1 MTYFDDLPRGFE
13 KVHVSEGEEI
23 ATTDFLEAAE
33 GVVNLFDLFGSS
45 AFSPVQ
51 SDMTGNIKKIRER
64 QQALGEE
71 KGSTLQKIVLSEVT
85 EKKKTATQG
94 LLWLTRGLQFTAVAL
109 RRNVDNSSEEL
120 SSSFTKAYGDT
131 LSKYHTIMI
140 RPVFRLAMKACPW
153 RKDFYEKLGTP
164 LSKVMEQLESWL
176 AALEK
181 IVHIIQ
187 TFLES
192 GNYAK
197 GL

>member
-1 MTYFDDLPRGFE
+1 MTYFDDLARGFE
-13 KVHVSEGEEI
+13 NVTVSNEDEI
-23 ATTDFLEAAE
+23 STSEFLEAAE

-45 AFSPVQ
+45 AFAPVQ
-51 SDMTGNIKKIRER
+51 SDMTGNIKKIRARE
-64 QQALGEE
+64 QNLGEQ
-71 KGSTLQKIVLSEVT
+71 KGSTIQMVVLSEVT
-85 EKKKTATQG
+85 EKKKDATQG

-109 RRNVDNSSEEL
+109 RRNVTNETEEL
-120 SSSFTKAYGDT
+120 SSSFTKAYSET
-131 LSKYHTIMI
+131 LSKYHGMMI

-153 RKDFYEKLGTP
+153 RKDFYAKLGSP
-164 LSKVMEQLESWL
+164 LVKVMEQLESWL

-181 IVHIIQ
+181 IVRIIQ